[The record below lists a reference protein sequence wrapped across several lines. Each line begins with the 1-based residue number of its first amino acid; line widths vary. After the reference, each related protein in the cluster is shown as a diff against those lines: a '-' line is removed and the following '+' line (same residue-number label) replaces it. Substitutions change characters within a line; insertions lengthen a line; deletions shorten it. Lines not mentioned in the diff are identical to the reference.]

1 MMKTVNKQEYIEGI
15 QGGIPIALG
24 YFAVSFSLGIAAKNA
39 GLTAFQATVMSVTNV
54 TSAGQFAGISAICAC
69 ASYLEI
75 ALMQLIINLR
85 YLLMSCALSQK
96 IDPKFPLVHRFFV
109 GYGITDE
116 IFGISS
122 ARKKLNPF
130 YSYGAISVAVPGWAL
145 GTCLGVIMG
154 NVLPANVV
162 SALSVALYG
171 MFIAIIIPPARD
183 NKILA
188 GIVAISML
196 ASLIFTYAPLLKTMS
211 SGIRVMVL
219 TVAIALVAALL
230 FPIEEE
236 EQEDAA

>member
-1 MMKTVNKQEYIEGI
+1 MKSVNKQEYIEGL

-24 YFAVSFSLGIAAKNA
+24 YFAVSFSLGIAARNA
-39 GLTAFQATVMSVTNV
+39 GLTAFQATFMSITNV

-75 ALMQLIINLR
+75 ALIQLVINLR

-96 IDPKFPLVHRFFV
+96 FDPKFPLIHRFLV

-154 NVLPANVV
+154 NVLPINVV
-162 SALSVALYG
+162 SALSVALYA

-183 NKILA
+183 NKVLL
-188 GIVAISML
+188 GIVVVSML
-196 ASLIFTYAPLLKTMS
+196 ASVGFTYAPLLKEIS
-211 SGIRVMVL
+211 SGFRVMIL
-219 TVAIALVAALL
+219 TVVIAFVAAIL
-230 FPIEEE
+230 FPVEEE
-236 EQEDAA
+236 DEKDAV